1 MINGILGRKIGM
13 TQVFEADGTVV
24 PVTVVEAGPCLVVQR
39 KTKDHDGYDAV
50 QLGLVGR
57 VSPRQLTKAARG
69 HFEKAGVPPAKTL
82 GEVRCDSGDA
92 VAPGDKV
99 LCDIFSEKE
108 TVDVVGVS
116 KGKGFQGVVKRHH
129 FSGGVATHGSM
140 FHRAPGSIGPSA
152 FPSRVYPGTRSSGRM
167 GGKQTTMKNLIVV
180 RVDAENHLLYLRGA
194 VPGARNSVVKIVKK
208 PARNASGGAAA

>member
-13 TQVFEADGTVV
+13 TQLFEADGTVV

-39 KTKDHDGYDAV
+39 KTKQNDGYDAV
-50 QLGLVGR
+50 QLGLVGKR
-57 VSPRQLTKAARG
+57 VSPRRLTKAIRG
-69 HFEKAGVPPAKTL
+69 HYEKAGVPPTGTL
-82 GEVRCDSGDA
+82 GEVQCDSGDA

-108 TVDVVGVS
+108 SVDVVGVS

-129 FSGGVATHGSM
+129 FAGGAATHGSM

-152 FPSRVYPGTRSSGRM
+152 FPSRVFPGTRSSGRM
-167 GGKQTTMKNLIVV
+167 GGKQTTMKNLVVV
-180 RVDAENHLLYLRGA
+180 RVDAENHLIYLRGA
-194 VPGARNSVVKIVKK
+194 VPGARNTVVKIVKR
-208 PARNASGGAAA
+208 PARHAPGAAA